1 MSNAMDSLALSAR
14 DKLVLDNLKLA
25 PYMVHRFP
33 NIGMVPQYYQDELH
47 SEARLALV
55 IAAANYDPS
64 RYEKF
69 STYACVVIKNRLINF
84 GRKTFL
90 TENKPLHMPKLGKVG
105 TDYNRILKNR
115 EQKRRYRAEHED
127 VSVSIDVAAFRRG
140 IYARSGILF

>member
-1 MSNAMDSLALSAR
+1 MTSEQ

-47 SEARLALV
+47 GEARLALV
-55 IAAANYDPS
+55 IAAAKYDPS
-64 RYEKF
+64 RYAKF
-69 STYACVVIKNRLINF
+69 STYACAVIKNSLIDF

-90 TENKPLHMPKLGKVG
+90 TETKPLHMPKFGKTG

-115 EQKRRYRAEHED
+115 EQRRKYTEEHGIISTLD
-127 VSVSIDVAAFRRG
+127 IAAFRRG